1 MALSNTAFPLY
12 GCFIVM
18 MFHWFHCTS
27 YFWVNRL
34 KRSEN
39 LESQYDFDIFRC
51 FPDKSV
57 DNDNTDEITPATQ
70 DQSAA
75 GQGGQDQEKEQAE
88 GGEGSPMPPTAPN
101 PSTRVTCPLCQEP
114 FSDYAVLENHALQ
127 VSYTNTNWTI

>member
-1 MALSNTAFPLY
+1 MKILNLNTTLTIF
-12 GCFIVM
+12 
-18 MFHWFHCTS
+18 
-27 YFWVNRL
+27 
-34 KRSEN
+34 
-39 LESQYDFDIFRC
+39 FRC

-70 DQSAA
+70 DNSAA
-75 GQGGQDQEKEQAE
+75 GQGGPDPEKEQEE

-127 VSYTNTNWTI
+127 VSYTNTN

>member
-1 MALSNTAFPLY
+1 MSNCIVPLIFGSPY
-12 GCFIVM
+12 TFEK
-18 MFHWFHCTS
+18 
-27 YFWVNRL
+27 L
-34 KRSEN
+34 SEN
-39 LESQYDFDIFRC
+39 LESQYDFYIFRL

-70 DQSAA
+70 DSSAA
-75 GQGGQDQEKEQAE
+75 GQGGQDPEKEQEE

-127 VSYTNTNWTI
+127 VSYTNWPI